1 MKLKL
6 AMVKWKDG
14 PIIICTQTKCILKY
28 EEVLKAMFSFGR
40 LKIPKF
46 DQH

>member
-14 PIIICTQTKCILKY
+14 AIIISTRTKYILKY
-28 EEVLKAMFSFGR
+28 EEVRKAMFSFGP
-40 LKIPKF
+40 LKIAKF